1 MEDRRVK
8 SALKQAIHLRNYQRA
23 RGRALTR
30 LANLHP
36 TDYKKLYQEEKE
48 RDELEGKKWTHIG
61 DTAIPRVARPPEV
74 GTRAT
79 TTEGSSRRDGAE
91 ASPRNDG
98 AEA

>member
-1 MEDRRVK
+1 MEDRRIK

-36 TDYKKLYQEEKE
+36 RDYRELYQEEKE

-61 DTAIPRVARPPEV
+61 DSAVPRMARPPEDQP
-74 GTRAT
+74 RAAST
-79 TTEGSSRRDGAE
+79 KAGEGSDQGNDEGE
-91 ASPRNDG
+91 A
-98 AEA
+98 

>member
-36 TDYKKLYQEEKE
+36 IDYKKLYQEEKE

-61 DTAIPRVARPPEV
+61 DSAVPRVARPPEDQS
-74 GTRAT
+74 RAAAT
-79 TTEGSSRRDGAE
+79 KAGEGGNQGDDGGE
-91 ASPRNDG
+91 A
-98 AEA
+98 

>member
-1 MEDRRVK
+1 MDNKRVE

-61 DTAIPRVARPPEV
+61 DSAVLRVVRPPEDQSRAST
-74 GTRAT
+74 TRPGKGSDQGYD
-79 TTEGSSRRDGAE
+79 EGE
-91 ASPRNDG
+91 A
-98 AEA
+98 

>member
-1 MEDRRVK
+1 MDNKRVE

-61 DTAIPRVARPPEV
+61 DSAIRRVVRPPEDRSDSV
-74 GTRAT
+74 T
-79 TTEGSSRRDGAE
+79 TKGSSRSDGAE
-91 ASPRNDG
+91 ATTRNDG